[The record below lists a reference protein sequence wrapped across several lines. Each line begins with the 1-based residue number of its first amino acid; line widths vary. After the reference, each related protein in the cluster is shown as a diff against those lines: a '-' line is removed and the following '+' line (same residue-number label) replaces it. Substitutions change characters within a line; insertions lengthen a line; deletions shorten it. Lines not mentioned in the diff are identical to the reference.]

1 MTVKASIQLT
11 EGSTFLG
18 TSGSGHTVTLDV
30 APEAGGRNQGVRPM
44 EMILLGLGGCTAI
57 DVLQILR
64 KARCQVT
71 DVQVQIDG
79 ERASDVPRVFE
90 KIHVHFEVRGA
101 GLTAAN
107 VDRAIKLSAEKYCSA
122 TMMLGKVAQITHDFT
137 ILSD

>member
-1 MTVKASIQLT
+1 MCIRDS
-11 EGSTFLG
+11 
-18 TSGSGHTVTLDV
+18 
-30 APEAGGRNQGVRPM
+30 
-44 EMILLGLGGCTAI
+44 GLGGCTAI